1 MKLDF
6 YEPWLFTWPE
16 GNKFLILVLYV
27 DDILLASN
35 DSVKL
40 KEIKVNL
47 KRNFDMTDIGEPK
60 SILGLEIQRDR
71 KHRTLKI
78 HQENQVANR
87 QRKEREETE
96 NISELITTEKQLQQT
111 LS

>member
-1 MKLDF
+1 MFQYSWKFQRSTETVKRFGLKLDF
-6 YEPWLFTWPE
+6 YEPWLFTWRE

-47 KRNFDMTDIGEPK
+47 KRNFDM
-60 SILGLEIQRDR
+60 L
-71 KHRTLKI
+71 
-78 HQENQVANR
+78 V
-87 QRKEREETE
+87 
-96 NISELITTEKQLQQT
+96 
-111 LS
+111 